1 MCKECEDT
9 EFLELKAECVTA
21 HLSIAVQTGRGR
33 GQGGLWP
40 HFTEGLRDRDR
51 AVEAELAAAGGDNS
65 DVCCLQSQQ
74 RGLSQDVGLRRQTAD
89 KPAST
94 LSVS

>member
-40 HFTEGLRDRDR
+40 HFTEGLRDR
-51 AVEAELAAAGGDNS
+51 AVETELAAAGGDNS

-74 RGLSQDVGLRRQTAD
+74 RGLSQDVGLRRRQTTD